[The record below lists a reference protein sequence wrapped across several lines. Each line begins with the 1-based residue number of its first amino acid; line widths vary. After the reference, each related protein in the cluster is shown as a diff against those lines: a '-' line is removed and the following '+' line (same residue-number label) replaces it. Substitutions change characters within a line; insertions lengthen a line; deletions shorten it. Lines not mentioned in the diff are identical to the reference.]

1 MFIFKGVNKADGT
14 MMVFDDSDNTMSSVT
29 YSDLKDALQGG
40 TEVQGCYLA
49 DDGVIYDDWDES
61 VADQIP
67 EFKQS
72 RQSNLTKAK
81 KAKNDEFYTQLKD
94 IELELSHY
102 PKGIFKDK
110 VIYLPTDV
118 AITDGSIRQSQ
129 FVKYFQ
135 MHAHDLQYKKLIA
148 TCLMD
153 KTNEE
158 GVNRYIVTRRI
169 VSYCTPENQAK
180 SIAPIDEVYDSDGM
194 IYYVYKDGHKE
205 PVSSETVNQ
214 IILDET
220 GKYEYE
226 GGRYSAQYYDYR
238 DNLDSGN
245 THCQPD
251 ENYGSGDFRS
261 KECQGY
267 FEEADIVITN
277 PPFSLFREF
286 TKTLFEHKCEFIII
300 GNMNAITF
308 KEFFPYIKE
317 NKVYLGW
324 TSISGGM
331 WLQPAA
337 TYEVDEKKCKYT
349 DKGDI
354 LVNVSGA
361 IWFTTICHS
370 RRNEPLILTQRYYD
384 DPSKYPKYDNY
395 DAINVDKTKDIP
407 KDYFECIGVPISFLD
422 KYNPE
427 QFEIVGADFDL
438 ARPVALPDG
447 KKGTGRFYVRVER
460 EQAFIFPYSHS
471 QTEEIRAILAEI
483 GISETSYCSGVM
495 GVPISFLDKYNPDQ
509 FEIVDANDYSNRKKA
524 TGLIKDADSA
534 ITTEREQNDLCENL
548 HQASCHQELTAGTS
562 EESANT
568 QGYSFYVDYIFGKK
582 SFKDFM
588 TELLKS
594 EYNVDIVSYCN
605 GIMGVPISFL
615 DKYSPEQFEIV
626 GCSYDY
632 GRPDG
637 WSRSIDMNVSIDG
650 KQIYK
655 RILIHRYI

>member
-29 YSDLKDALQGG
+29 YSDLKDALKGG

-61 VADQIP
+61 IADQIP
-67 EFKQS
+67 EFKES

-102 PKGIFKDK
+102 PKEYFKDK

-180 SIAPIDEVYDSDGM
+180 SVAPIDEVYDSDGM
-194 IYYVYKDGHKE
+194 IYYVYKDGHRE

-245 THCQPD
+245 TYCQPD
-251 ENYGSGDFRS
+251 EKYGSGDFRS
-261 KECQGY
+261 RECQGY

-277 PPFSLFREF
+277 PPFSLFREVVQLL
-286 TKTLFEHKCEFIII
+286 TKYNKKFLII
-300 GNMNAITF
+300 GNCNAITY
-308 KEFFPYIKE
+308 KEFFPLIKE
-317 NKVYLGW
+317 NKVWIGYKFNGKPMMFVVPDDYPLTGTVTGHTEDGKPLLGV
-324 TSISGGM
+324 GG
-331 WLQPAA
+331 
-337 TYEVDEKKCKYT
+337 TC
-349 DKGDI
+349 
-354 LVNVSGA
+354 
-361 IWFTTICHS
+361 WFTNLDIKKRH
-370 RRNEPLILTQRYYD
+370 EELILTESYYD
-384 DPSKYPKYDNY
+384 NPSRYPKYDNY
-395 DAINVDKTKDIP
+395 DAINIDKTKDIP
-407 KDYFECIGVPISFLD
+407 KDYYECIGVPISFLD
-422 KYNPE
+422 KYDPE

-438 ARPVALPDG
+438 ARAMDLPDG
-447 KKGTGRFYVRVER
+447 HKGTGRFYVKVER
-460 EQAFIFPYSHS
+460 ESKRLYSRIV
-471 QTEEIRAILAEI
+471 IRRR
-483 GISETSYCSGVM
+483 
-495 GVPISFLDKYNPDQ
+495 
-509 FEIVDANDYSNRKKA
+509 RK
-524 TGLIKDADSA
+524 
-534 ITTEREQNDLCENL
+534 
-548 HQASCHQELTAGTS
+548 
-562 EESANT
+562 
-568 QGYSFYVDYIFGKK
+568 
-582 SFKDFM
+582 
-588 TELLKS
+588 
-594 EYNVDIVSYCN
+594 
-605 GIMGVPISFL
+605 
-615 DKYSPEQFEIV
+615 
-626 GCSYDY
+626 
-632 GRPDG
+632 
-637 WSRSIDMNVSIDG
+637 
-650 KQIYK
+650 
-655 RILIHRYI
+655 

>member
-1 MFIFKGVNKADGT
+1 MFIFKGVNKVDGT

-49 DDGVIYDDWDES
+49 DDGVIYDDWNES

-180 SIAPIDEVYDSDGM
+180 SVAPIDEVYDSDGM
-194 IYYVYKDGHKE
+194 IYYVYKDGHRE

-238 DNLDSGN
+238 DNLDSDN

-286 TKTLFEHKCEFIII
+286 VATLVAHNCKFIII
-300 GNMNAITF
+300 GNQNAITY
-308 KEFFPYIKE
+308 KEFFPLIKN
-317 NKVYLGW
+317 NKVWLGYGFKSLVGYFVSNYEDKAV
-324 TSISGGM
+324 TGKHESGM
-331 WLQPAA
+331 
-337 TYEVDEKKCKYT
+337 
-349 DKGDI
+349 I
-354 LVNVSGA
+354 RVSGVV
-361 IWFTTICHS
+361 WFTNIDHNK
-370 RRNEPLILTQRYYD
+370 RHENLILTQRYYD

-407 KDYFECIGVPISFLD
+407 EDYFECIGVPISFLD

-438 ARPVALPDG
+438 ARAMDLPDG
-447 KKGTGRFYVRVER
+447 HKGTGRFYVKVER
-460 EQAFIFPYSHS
+460 ESKRLYSRIV
-471 QTEEIRAILAEI
+471 IRRR
-483 GISETSYCSGVM
+483 
-495 GVPISFLDKYNPDQ
+495 
-509 FEIVDANDYSNRKKA
+509 RK
-524 TGLIKDADSA
+524 
-534 ITTEREQNDLCENL
+534 
-548 HQASCHQELTAGTS
+548 
-562 EESANT
+562 
-568 QGYSFYVDYIFGKK
+568 
-582 SFKDFM
+582 
-588 TELLKS
+588 
-594 EYNVDIVSYCN
+594 
-605 GIMGVPISFL
+605 
-615 DKYSPEQFEIV
+615 
-626 GCSYDY
+626 
-632 GRPDG
+632 
-637 WSRSIDMNVSIDG
+637 
-650 KQIYK
+650 
-655 RILIHRYI
+655 